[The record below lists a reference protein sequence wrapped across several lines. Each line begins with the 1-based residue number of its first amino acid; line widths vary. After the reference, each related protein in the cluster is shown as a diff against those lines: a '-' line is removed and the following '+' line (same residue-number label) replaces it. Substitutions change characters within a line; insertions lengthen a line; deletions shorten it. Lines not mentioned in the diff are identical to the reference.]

1 MDKLLTMA
9 KTFGQELSSADKEL
23 KQVKEELKELQDL
36 LNKHK
41 EGTLLKFQ
49 EVEIEDLK
57 EENEKLK
64 KENEKLK
71 EENKELKKEYYTEY
85 NGETYEPWELKMEL
99 EELKEKLI
107 EKSKSYINQCEI
119 DLLKTKKINTLEEDN
134 KKLKKEWD
142 IINTFSGK
150 MDDGQ
155 KIVDWICKF
164 FDIEDKFI
172 ELEKENKELKKE
184 NERWEADDINLT
196 KIISMINALDEDFSV
211 NGVDDIYECV
221 KELEERVEE
230 LEEHIRSELTKNMET
245 ETKPKKKKTIKKKKK
260 KEFDY
265 GESDDWVRSYGFQ
278 QKSSEYVINISGGGD
293 GVSPNGFEDWV
304 IKKVGGELKYYIRH
318 GGNIPDEEQ
327 KEGIF
332 PMELWSCPEGNYV
345 SFQLPNYEPREG
357 ELSFDWLEGELDDEL
372 EDVEEKDE

>member
-85 NGETYEPWELKMEL
+85 NGETYEPWELK
-99 EELKEKLI
+99 EENEK
-107 EKSKSYINQCEI
+107 
-119 DLLKTKKINTLEEDN
+119 
-134 KKLKKEWD
+134 
-142 IINTFSGK
+142 
-150 MDDGQ
+150 
-155 KIVDWICKF
+155 
-164 FDIEDKFI
+164 
-172 ELEKENKELKKE
+172 LKKE

-221 KELEERVEE
+221 KELKERVEE

-278 QKSSEYVINISGGGD
+278 QKSSEYVIHISGGGD

-327 KEGIF
+327 KEGIV
-332 PMELWSCPEGNYV
+332 PMKIWTCPEGNYV

-357 ELSFDWLEGELDDEL
+357 EMNFEDWLDDEL

>member
-41 EGTLLKFQ
+41 DGTLLKFQ

-64 KENEKLK
+64 EELAKVPALLEEERYKERTANERDYEDKEEEEIKDLNNRLMTCKMSIAIRDTEIYELKNRLFNSEKEGNGKVAILQEENEELRLQAFGVNGNNTGEGLILK
-71 EENKELKKEYYTEY
+71 PPTRKDYIFMLGELKVENKEL
-85 NGETYEPWELKMEL
+85 
-99 EELKEKLI
+99 EEK
-107 EKSKSYINQCEI
+107 N
-119 DLLKTKKINTLEEDN
+119 
-134 KKLKKEWD
+134 
-142 IINTFSGK
+142 
-150 MDDGQ
+150 
-155 KIVDWICKF
+155 
-164 FDIEDKFI
+164 
-172 ELEKENKELKKE
+172 
-184 NERWEADDINLT
+184 
-196 KIISMINALDEDFSV
+196 
-211 NGVDDIYECV
+211 

-265 GESDDWVRSYGFQ
+265 GESDDWVWGYGYQ
-278 QKSSEYVINISGGGD
+278 QKSSEYVIHISGGGD

-304 IKKVGGELKYYIRH
+304 IKQVGGELKYYIRH

-357 ELSFDWLEGELDDEL
+357 ELSFDWLEGELEEEEETDEE
-372 EDVEEKDE
+372 EDE

>member
-57 EENEKLK
+57 EENENLTKEIEEVKSCLEYDEEEAEIVSKDYLK
-64 KENEKLK
+64 K
-71 EENKELKKEYYTEY
+71 
-85 NGETYEPWELKMEL
+85 L
-99 EELKEKLI
+99 EEE
-107 EKSKSYINQCEI
+107 
-119 DLLKTKKINTLEEDN
+119 N
-134 KKLKKEWD
+134 KKLKNDLRLCAEGLIPKD
-142 IINTFSGK
+142 LIQRG
-150 MDDGQ
+150 
-155 KIVDWICKF
+155 IV
-164 FDIEDKFI
+164 E
-172 ELEKENKELKKE
+172 ELKKK
-184 NERWEADDINLT
+184 N
-196 KIISMINALDEDFSV
+196 
-211 NGVDDIYECV
+211 
-221 KELEERVEE
+221 EE
-230 LEEHIRSELTKNMET
+230 LHKTINTMACSSATTDFCMEHWIIHEQIDPKLLLGNWEEFYVKDENGKWIK
-245 ETKPKKKKTIKKKKK
+245 KPKKKKTIKKKKK

-265 GESDDWVRSYGFQ
+265 GESDDWVWGYGNQ
-278 QKSSEYVINISGGGD
+278 QKSSEYVIHISGGGD

-327 KEGIF
+327 KEGIV
-332 PMELWSCPEGNYV
+332 PMKIWTCPEGNYV

-357 ELSFDWLEGELDDEL
+357 EMNFEDWLDDEL